1 MVKNIIVSISLIF
14 LLGCFEIYFKN
25 PQPRGGKV
33 FNKNLEQIFI
43 SAIPNTINSND
54 TNSFLNE
61 IINDTLKFIE
71 IRNKHKEFE
80 LELQFFN
87 GTTIVEE
94 FIKEGIINSILQYFF
109 DGTERPQL
117 TILEK
122 ENIICFNKKIEK
134 SGEEVYELPIIIE
147 KNRSDNDFK
156 FFISPFIWS
165 IISSNDDKKLNH
177 FKKQLNITEYSNDT
191 YVADPSYMSLRNHL
205 KNTPPLFKFS
215 SIELLVS
222 YFFEILEEKEGS
234 NKKKYKY
241 IEGFINYKEIETLII
256 FSKNR
261 NNFTKQTLEHMGY
274 FLEKL
279 DKK

>member
-1 MVKNIIVSISLIF
+1 MVKNIIVSIYLIF
-14 LLGCFEIYFKN
+14 LFGCFEIYFKN

-71 IRNKHKEFE
+71 IRNKQKDFE

-87 GTTIVEE
+87 GTTIIEK
-94 FIKEGIINSILQYFF
+94 FIMEGIIDSILQFSF
-109 DGTERPQL
+109 DGKKRPQL
-117 TILEK
+117 IILEK
-122 ENIICFNKKIEK
+122 ENIICFNEKIEK
-134 SGEEVYELPIIIE
+134 GGEEVYELPIIIE

-156 FFISPFIWS
+156 FFMSPFIWS
-165 IISSNDDKKLNH
+165 TILSNDDKKLNH
-177 FKKQLNITEYSNDT
+177 LKKQLNITEYPNDT

-205 KNTPPLFKFS
+205 KNTPPLFEFS
-215 SIELLVS
+215 SIALLVS

-234 NKKKYKY
+234 NKKKYKD
-241 IEGFINYKEIETLII
+241 IEGFINYKEIATLVI
-256 FSKNR
+256 FSKNK

-274 FLEKL
+274 ILEKL